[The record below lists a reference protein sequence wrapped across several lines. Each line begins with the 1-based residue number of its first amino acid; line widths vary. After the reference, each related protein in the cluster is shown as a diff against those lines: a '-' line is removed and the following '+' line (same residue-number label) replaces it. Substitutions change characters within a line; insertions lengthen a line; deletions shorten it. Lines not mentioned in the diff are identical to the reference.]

1 MDAISENQLRLPR
14 LEDLRPEHLVNKTI
28 FIRVDFNV
36 PLISTPKGYRVGDDT
51 RIRRFLDLTFKRI
64 HELTDGNC
72 RIIIGSHLGRP
83 HKKLDRHGWDGI
95 FNIQFV
101 CSHFDTLIRELYGDT
116 YTIFPPEITDSNFKN
131 SLEICFNHQL
141 PAGGIK
147 FLPNLRYLLDPRN
160 LDTYRQEFIEELGK
174 ISDVFINCAFGCSHR
189 VTKSIKLLPQ
199 IMRKAGKLAVA
210 GTLLHEEIIQLG
222 QFGKR
227 VLDHPEQT
235 AVIAGGAKIA
245 DKIGILKQFVE
256 SKIKL
261 IFIGGRMVNAFLLA
275 LKLKEVIDSLSLKH
289 IPAKMYESKCEE
301 ECQDLINEVKL
312 AHEIM
317 TLAQKNA
324 VQIIFPDDYKIT
336 KDYFETD
343 YTIQS
348 EPDFSQDFQLDL
360 GPKTIVNYAKNILQK
375 GKIKQVFWNGPLG
388 AYDHPNCDHYAEG
401 SVKLAQV
408 LFAAAI
414 VNQDL
419 SVVIGGGDS
428 AAILNKINI
437 EELKNLIRKQVVLQ
451 LNRSINP
458 DLISIDFNVE
468 DTYTLFNY
476 FTSNFF
482 VSTGGGAS
490 LEFLQGFLK
499 DKGNS
504 TIESYLPGTAILL
517 ELISAE

>member
-1 MDAISENQLRLPR
+1 MDTISENHLRLPI
-14 LEDLRPEHLVNKTI
+14 LQDLRPEDLINKTI

-36 PLISTPKGYRVGDDT
+36 PLVSTPKGYRVGDDT
-51 RIRRFLDLTFKRI
+51 RIRRFLDLTFKSI
-64 HELTDGNC
+64 HELTEGNC

-83 HKKLDRHGWDGI
+83 HKKLDHHGWDGI

-101 CSHFDTLIRELYGDT
+101 CSHFDTLIRKLYGDT

-160 LDTYRQEFIEELGK
+160 PDTYRQEFIEDLGK
-174 ISDVFINCAFGCSHR
+174 VSDVFINCAFGCSHR
-189 VTKSIKLLPQ
+189 ITKSIKFLPQ

-235 AVIAGGAKIA
+235 ALITGGAKIA

-275 LKLKEVIDSLSLKH
+275 RKLEEVMDSLTLKH
-289 IPAKMYESKCEE
+289 IPAKMYDSKCEE
-301 ECQDLINEVKL
+301 ECHELLNEVKL

-317 TLAQKNA
+317 TLAGKNS

-343 YTIQS
+343 YVIQS

-388 AYDHPNCDHYAEG
+388 AYDHPKCDHYAEG

-414 VNQDL
+414 VDPDL

-428 AAILNKINI
+428 AAILNKISVDD
-437 EELKNLIRKQVVLQ
+437 LKNLIRKQVALQ
-451 LNRSINP
+451 LNQTVNP
-458 DLISIDFNVE
+458 DLISIDFNVD
-468 DTYTLFNY
+468 DTYVLFNY
-476 FTSNFF
+476 FSSNFF

-490 LEFLQGFLK
+490 LEFLEGFLK
-499 DKGNS
+499 DKGES
-504 TIESYLPGTAILL
+504 SIESYLPGTAILL
-517 ELISAE
+517 ELTSSK

>member
-1 MDAISENQLRLPR
+1 MSDNPLRLPR
-14 LEDLRPEHLVNKTI
+14 LEDLRPENLINKTI

-36 PLISTPKGYRVGDDT
+36 PLVSTPKGYRVGDDT
-51 RIRRFLDLTFKRI
+51 RIRRFLDLTFKKI

-83 HKKLDRHGWDGI
+83 HKKLDHHGWDGI

-101 CSHFDTLIRELYGDT
+101 CSHFDTLIRKLYGDT
-116 YTIFPPEITDSNFKN
+116 YTIFPPEITDSNFKQ

-141 PAGGIK
+141 PVGGIK

-174 ISDVFINCAFGCSHR
+174 VSDVFINCAFGCSHR

-199 IMRKAGKLAVA
+199 IMRKAGKMAVA
-210 GTLLHEEIIQLG
+210 GTLLHEEVAQLG
-222 QFGKR
+222 RFGKR

-275 LKLKEVIDSLSLKH
+275 RSLKDITDSPTLKD
-289 IPAKMYESKCEE
+289 IPPKMYENKSEE
-301 ECQDLINEVKL
+301 ECQDLLNEVRL
-312 AHEIM
+312 AGEIM
-317 TLAQKNA
+317 DLAETNK

-336 KDYFETD
+336 RDYFETD
-343 YTIQS
+343 YVIQS
-348 EPDFSQDFQLDL
+348 EPDFAQDFQLDL
-360 GPKTIVNYAKNILQK
+360 GPKTIVNFAKNILQK

-388 AYDHPNCDHYAEG
+388 AYDHPKCDHYAES
-401 SVKLAQV
+401 SVKLALV

-414 VNQDL
+414 VDEDL
-419 SVVIGGGDS
+419 SIVIGGGDS
-428 AAILNKINI
+428 AAILNKIQF
-437 EELKNLIRKQVVLQ
+437 EDLKNLIRKQVFRQ
-451 LNRSINP
+451 LNKPVNS
-458 DLISIDFNVE
+458 DLLSIDFKVE
-468 DTYTLFNY
+468 DTYGLFNY

-490 LEFLQGFLK
+490 LEFLEGYLK
-499 DKGNS
+499 DNGQA

-517 ELISAE
+517 ELTSTQ

>member
-1 MDAISENQLRLPR
+1 MDAISQNQLRMPQ
-14 LEDLRPEHLVNKTI
+14 LEDLRPEDLINKTI

-51 RIRRFLDLTFKRI
+51 RIRRFLDLTFKKI

-101 CSHFDTLIRELYGDT
+101 CSHFDTLIRKLYGDT
-116 YTIFPPEITDSNFKN
+116 YTIFPPEITDSHLKN
-131 SLEICFNHQL
+131 SLEICFNHQI
-141 PAGGIK
+141 PQGGIK

-160 LDTYRQEFIEELGK
+160 PDTYRQEFIEELGK
-174 ISDVFINCAFGCSHR
+174 VSDVFINCAFGCSHR

-199 IMRKAGKLAVA
+199 IMRKAGKSAVA
-210 GTLLHEEIIQLG
+210 GTLLHEEITQLG

-227 VLDHPEQT
+227 VLDHPDQT
-235 AVIAGGAKIA
+235 ALIAGGAKIA

-275 LKLKEVIDSLSLKH
+275 RQLEEAIDSLSLKH
-289 IPAKMYESKCEE
+289 IPAKMYESKSEE
-301 ECQDLINEVKL
+301 ECKDILNEVKF

-317 TLAQKNA
+317 AMAKDNG

-343 YTIQS
+343 YEIHS

-360 GPKTIVNYAKNILQK
+360 GPKTIVNFAKNILQK
-375 GKIKQVFWNGPLG
+375 GQIKQVFWNGPLG

-401 SVKLAQV
+401 SIKLALV

-414 VNQDL
+414 LDEEL

-428 AAILNKINI
+428 AAILNKISL
-437 EELKNLIRKQVVLQ
+437 EELQNLIRKKIFQQ
-451 LNRSINP
+451 LNKPINS
-458 DLISIDFNVE
+458 DLLSIDFKAE

-476 FTSNFF
+476 FSSNFF
-482 VSTGGGAS
+482 VSTGGGAA
-490 LEFLQGFLK
+490 LEFLESFLK
-499 DKGNS
+499 DEAKS
-504 TIESYLPGTAILL
+504 PHETYLPGTAILL
-517 ELISAE
+517 ELVSTQ

>member
-14 LEDLRPEHLVNKTI
+14 LEDLCPKDLINKTI

-36 PLISTPKGYRVGDDT
+36 PLVSTPKGYRVGDDT

-64 HELTDGNC
+64 HELTEGNC

-83 HKKLDRHGWDGI
+83 HKKLDHHGWDGI

-101 CSHFDTLIRELYGDT
+101 CSHFDTLIRKLYGDT

-147 FLPNLRYLLDPRN
+147 FLPNLRYLLEPRN
-160 LDTYRQEFIEELGK
+160 PDTYRQEFIEELGTV
-174 ISDVFINCAFGCSHR
+174 SDVFINCAFGCSHR

-210 GTLLHEEIIQLG
+210 GTLLHEEITQLG

-245 DKIGILKQFVE
+245 DKISILKQFVE

-275 LKLKEVIDSLSLKH
+275 RKLEKDIDSLSLKL
-289 IPAKMYESKCEE
+289 IPSKMYENKSEE
-301 ECQDLINEVKL
+301 ECRDLLNEIRL
-312 AHEIM
+312 AHEIL
-317 TLAQKNA
+317 TLAVANN

-343 YTIQS
+343 YVIQS

-388 AYDHPNCDHYAEG
+388 AYDHPHCDHYAEG

-414 VNQDL
+414 VDPNL

-428 AAILNKINI
+428 AAILNKISI
-437 EELKNLIRKQVVLQ
+437 DELKHLIRKQVVLQ
-451 LNRSINP
+451 LNKPVNP
-458 DLISIDFNVE
+458 NLLSIDFKVH

-476 FTSNFF
+476 FSSNFF
-482 VSTGGGAS
+482 VSTGGGAALQF
-490 LEFLQGFLK
+490 LEGFLK
-499 DKGNS
+499 DEGKS
-504 TIESYLPGTAILL
+504 PIESYLPGTAILL
-517 ELISAE
+517 ELTASK

>member
-1 MDAISENQLRLPR
+1 MDAILDNQLRLPQ
-14 LEDLRPEHLVNKTI
+14 LEDLRPEDLINKTI

-101 CSHFDTLIRELYGDT
+101 CSHFDTLIRQLYGDT

-160 LDTYRQEFIEELGK
+160 PETYRQEFIEEVGK
-174 ISDVFINCAFGCSHR
+174 VSDVFINCAFGCSHR
-189 VTKSIKLLPQ
+189 VTKSIKILPQ

-210 GTLLHEEIIQLG
+210 GSLLHEEIIQLG

-235 AVIAGGAKIA
+235 ALIAGGAKIA

-261 IFIGGRMVNAFLLA
+261 IFIGGRMVNAFLLGN
-275 LKLKEVIDSLSLKH
+275 KLEKIIDKLSLKD
-289 IPAKMYESKCEE
+289 IPTKMYENKSEE
-301 ECQDLINEVKL
+301 ECRNLLNEIRL
-312 AHEIM
+312 AHEIL
-317 TLAQKNA
+317 TLAQKNN

-336 KDYFETD
+336 SDYFETE

-348 EPDFSQDFQLDL
+348 EPDFSKDFQLDL

-388 AYDHPNCDHYAEG
+388 AYDHPKCDHYAEG

-437 EELKNLIRKQVVLQ
+437 DELKNLIRKQVVLQ
-451 LNRSINP
+451 LNRPVNA
-458 DLISIDFNVE
+458 DLISIDFNVD

-476 FTSNFF
+476 FSSNFF
-482 VSTGGGAS
+482 VSTGGGAA
-490 LEFLQGFLK
+490 LEFLEGFLK
-499 DKGNS
+499 DEGKS
-504 TIESYLPGTAILL
+504 PIESYLPGTAILL
-517 ELISAE
+517 ELTSSK

>member
-1 MDAISENQLRLPR
+1 MDAISENQLRLPL
-14 LEDLRPEHLVNKTI
+14 LEDLRPEDLINKTI

-36 PLISTPKGYRVGDDT
+36 PLVSTPKGYRVGDDT

-64 HELTDGNC
+64 HELTEGNC

-83 HKKLDRHGWDGI
+83 HKKLDHHGWDGI

-101 CSHFDTLIRELYGDT
+101 CSHFDTLIRKLYDDT

-141 PAGGIK
+141 PSGGIK

-160 LDTYRQEFIEELGK
+160 PDTYRQEFIEELGK
-174 ISDVFINCAFGCSHR
+174 VSDVFINCAFGCSHR
-189 VTKSIKLLPQ
+189 VTKSIQFLPQ

-210 GTLLHEEIIQLG
+210 GSLLHEEIAQLG

-235 AVIAGGAKIA
+235 ALIAGGAKIA

-261 IFIGGRMVNAFLLA
+261 IFIGGRMVNAFLLGR
-275 LKLKEVIDSLSLKH
+275 KLENIIDTLSLKD
-289 IPAKMYESKCEE
+289 IPTKLYENKSEE
-301 ECQDLINEVKL
+301 ECQDLLNEIKL
-312 AHEIM
+312 AHEILA
-317 TLAQKNA
+317 LAQEKN
-324 VQIIFPDDYKIT
+324 VRIIFPDDYKIT
-336 KDYFETD
+336 RDYFETE

-360 GPKTIVNYAKNILQK
+360 GPKTIVNYSKNILQK
-375 GKIKQVFWNGPLG
+375 GEIKQVFWNGPLG
-388 AYDHPNCDHYAEG
+388 AYDHPKCDHYAEG

-414 VNQDL
+414 IDPDL
-419 SVVIGGGDS
+419 SIVIGGGDS
-428 AAILNKINI
+428 AAILNKIDND
-437 EELKNLIRKQVVLQ
+437 ELKNLIRKQVVLQ
-451 LNRSINP
+451 LNQPINP
-458 DLISIDFNVE
+458 DLISVDFNVD

-476 FTSNFF
+476 FSSNFF

-490 LEFLQGFLK
+490 LEFLEGFLK
-499 DKGNS
+499 DQGNS
-504 TIESYLPGTAILL
+504 PIESYLPGTAILL
-517 ELISAE
+517 ELTSSE

>member
-1 MDAISENQLRLPR
+1 
-14 LEDLRPEHLVNKTI
+14 
-28 FIRVDFNV
+28 
-36 PLISTPKGYRVGDDT
+36 
-51 RIRRFLDLTFKRI
+51 
-64 HELTDGNC
+64 
-72 RIIIGSHLGRP
+72 
-83 HKKLDRHGWDGI
+83 
-95 FNIQFV
+95 
-101 CSHFDTLIRELYGDT
+101 
-116 YTIFPPEITDSNFKN
+116 
-131 SLEICFNHQL
+131 
-141 PAGGIK
+141 
-147 FLPNLRYLLDPRN
+147 
-160 LDTYRQEFIEELGK
+160 
-174 ISDVFINCAFGCSHR
+174 
-189 VTKSIKLLPQ
+189 
-199 IMRKAGKLAVA
+199 MRKAGKLAVA

-235 AVIAGGAKIA
+235 ALIAGGAKIA

-275 LKLKEVIDSLSLKH
+275 QKLEDVIDSLNLKH
-289 IPAKMYESKCEE
+289 IPAKMYESKNEE
-301 ECQDLINEVKL
+301 ECQDLVNEVKL

-317 TLAQKNA
+317 VLAQANG

-336 KDYFETD
+336 RGYFETD

-388 AYDHPNCDHYAEG
+388 AYDHPKCDHYAEG

-414 VNQDL
+414 VDPDL

-428 AAILNKINI
+428 AAILNKISI
-437 EELKNLIRKQVVLQ
+437 DELKNLIRKQVVLQ
-451 LNRSINP
+451 LNRPINP
-458 DLISIDFNVE
+458 DLISIDFNVD

-476 FTSNFF
+476 FSSNFF
-482 VSTGGGAS
+482 VSTGGGAA
-490 LEFLQGFLK
+490 LEFLEGFLK
-499 DKGNS
+499 DKGKA

-517 ELISAE
+517 ELTAPK

>member
-1 MDAISENQLRLPR
+1 MDAISENQLTFPR
-14 LEDLRPEHLVNKTI
+14 LEDLRPEHLINKTI

-51 RIRRFLDLTFKRI
+51 RIRRFLDLTFKKI

-101 CSHFDTLIRELYGDT
+101 CSHFDTLIRKLYGDT

-147 FLPNLRYLLDPRN
+147 FLPNLRYLLDPSN
-160 LDTYRQEFIEELGK
+160 PETYRQEFIEELGK
-174 ISDVFINCAFGCSHR
+174 VSDVFINCAFG
-189 VTKSIKLLPQ
+189 
-199 IMRKAGKLAVA
+199 AVA

-235 AVIAGGAKIA
+235 ALIAGGAKIA

-261 IFIGGRMVNAFLLA
+261 IFIGGRMVNAFLLGR
-275 LKLKEVIDSLSLKH
+275 KLEDVIDSLTLKH
-289 IPAKMYESKCEE
+289 IPAKMYDSKSEE
-301 ECQDLINEVKL
+301 ECQELINEVKL

-317 TLAQKNA
+317 TLAKEKN

-336 KDYFETD
+336 KGYFETD

-360 GPKTIVNYAKNILQK
+360 GPKTIVNYTKNILQK

-388 AYDHPNCDHYAEG
+388 AYDHPKCDHYAEG

-414 VNQDL
+414 VNQVR

-437 EELKNLIRKQVVLQ
+437 EELKNLIRKQVVQQ
-451 LNRSINP
+451 LNRPINA
-458 DLISIDFNVE
+458 DLLSIDFNVD

-476 FTSNFF
+476 FSSNFF

-490 LEFLQGFLK
+490 LEFLEGFLK
-499 DKGNS
+499 DKGKS

-517 ELISAE
+517 EMTSSK